1 MTPQE
6 TKYYVEAMKIIEA
19 RERLK
24 NMDAI
29 QYPNLNQ
36 QAKKK
41 KHRDLYKQAYPTNFK
56 EKVVKTTDLEL
67 F

>member
-1 MTPQE
+1 
-6 TKYYVEAMKIIEA
+6 
-19 RERLK
+19 
-24 NMDAI
+24 MDAI